1 MSYSYH
7 DLVKRRL
14 TDITPEKLSQLFDQ
28 HISCS
33 GSLTQKQRM
42 LIHENRLQRW
52 HALKLLDKFLYL
64 PRCTSHLIQTTAHS
78 AHTNFHTQYSPHG
91 NGQTHL
97 VPFHKWYKNGF
108 RNNCYTGL

>member
-1 MSYSYH
+1 MSYSYY
-7 DLVKRRL
+7 DLVNRRL
-14 TDITPEKLSQLFDQ
+14 TDITPEKLSQLFDHQ
-28 HISCS
+28 TTCS
-33 GSLTQKQRM
+33 VSLTQKQLM

-64 PRCTSHLIQTTAHS
+64 PRIIHTTAHTT
-78 AHTNFHTQYSPHG
+78 HTNFHTQYSSHG

-108 RNNCYTGL
+108 RNNYYTDL